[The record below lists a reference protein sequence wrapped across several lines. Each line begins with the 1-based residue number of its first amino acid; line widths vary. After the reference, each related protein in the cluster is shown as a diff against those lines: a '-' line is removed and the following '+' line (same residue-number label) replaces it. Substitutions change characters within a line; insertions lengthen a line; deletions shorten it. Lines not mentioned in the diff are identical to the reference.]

1 MLDPSCYDSS
11 ARMPLTDNLHNSNY
25 IGFVKIRCQQSTLG
39 LSMLLISELTNK
51 LEIDADAALLVGKNT
66 LKKKAT

>member
-1 MLDPSCYDSS
+1 
-11 ARMPLTDNLHNSNY
+11 MPLADDLHNSDY

-66 LKKKAT
+66 